1 MQTPIPPDQQLT
13 ATLQA
18 QEWNIVFAGLYE
30 LPAKASVAVIGRL
43 QQQLQPQPQSRSMHV
58 GGAAD
63 GAAPA
68 PLPANGLEATRNA
81 DG

>member
-1 MQTPIPPDQQLT
+1 MQTPIAPDQQLT

-30 LPAKASVAVIGRL
+30 LPAKASVPVIGRL
-43 QQQLQPQPQSRSMHV
+43 QQQLQPQSMHV

-63 GAAPA
+63 GAEVPA
-68 PLPANGLEATRNA
+68 PLPANGLDATRNA